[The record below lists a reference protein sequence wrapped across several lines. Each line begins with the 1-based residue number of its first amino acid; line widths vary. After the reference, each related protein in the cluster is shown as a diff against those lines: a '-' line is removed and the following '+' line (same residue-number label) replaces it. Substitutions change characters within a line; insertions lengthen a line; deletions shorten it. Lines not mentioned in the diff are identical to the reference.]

1 MFLERFKPLVQRR
14 SHHPAVVDGGGLRT
28 TTYGELNELSLRAAS
43 VLLDSGL
50 ERQEKQNNDR
60 FFPLAFNLSKPCLWR
75 RRSTYLSSMTVLPE
89 KTIRRSEGSSREHVS
104 GKIAENVSFFGLTA
118 RSRLS
123 SRMEI
128 FVLRSLFVIVMMRT
142 PSFREISQIIQL
154 FYDS

>member
-1 MFLERFKPLVQRR
+1 MNGSSPLSSAVLITPRSSMEGACAQRPTESSTSSACAR
-14 SHHPAVVDGGGLRT
+14 RPP
-28 TTYGELNELSLRAAS
+28 
-43 VLLDSGL
+43 LLDSGL

-128 FVLRSLFVIVMMRT
+128 SVLRSLLVIVMMRT